1 MIYLL
6 TICFLDVGRKCMQNL
21 IKISRKVTFVTKLP
35 PLFLIFDF
43 SPSNRMMKEE
53 QVKCASVRR
62 MDGRQ
67 VMAKAPMAFDQ
78 VS

>member
-53 QVKCASVRR
+53 QVLSLMRSES
-62 MDGRQ
+62 G
-67 VMAKAPMAFDQ
+67 
-78 VS
+78 